1 MYLNYLR
8 TKQKELFL
16 DLSIITSKV
25 DNNFNDEEKNLIE
38 QLCQEMN
45 IEIRYETDNLL
56 EDIVASLE
64 EISSTKEKKIILL
77 ELLGLVLVDNK
88 EDVSEV
94 QLIKVVKEKFAITN
108 DEVEKATLLVK
119 QLYHVYSD
127 FSSFINEQV

>member
-108 DEVEKATLLVK
+108 DEVEKAKLLVK
-119 QLYHVYSD
+119 QLYNIYSD